1 MKRPGFVWLLCAVGL
16 ALGAPAIDVLGQNE
30 PEPLWAYA
38 YSTPP
43 KPGDTATPQA
53 LPTRNLRPGESPEE
67 QTKPRSVA
75 DSNAKYSLVD
85 IRDGHEVIDWFPS
98 EHPPMIDVIRHGPAS
113 LKERGRGCG
122 SCHLPNGKGRPE
134 NAPPAGQ
141 PAAYIV
147 KQLQDMRDG
156 LRASADPRKPNS
168 PTMNALAAA
177 MTDAEMRDAAEYFAA
192 MPWTPWMRVIEADRI
207 PKMNLEEGNMY
218 ITVGKEPTE
227 PLAGRIVETPEDEH
241 QANVLRNPHSSWVVY
256 VPVGSLK
263 RGESLVKT
271 GAGKT
276 TPCSACH
283 GQELMGL
290 AVVPGI
296 AGRSPSYMMRQ
307 LYDMKRGTRKGTWSG
322 LMQPVIAHLTMDDMR
337 DIVAYLASITP
348 ATATRTARA
357 RNPADAPLP
366 APAAASNLPR

>member
-1 MKRPGFVWLLCAVGL
+1 MLFCCVGL
-16 ALGAPAIDVLGQNE
+16 AFGAASLRALGQAE

-38 YSTPP
+38 YSTLP
-43 KPGDTATPQA
+43 KPGDTAAPQA
-53 LPTRNLRPGESPEE
+53 PPTRNLRPGENAEE
-67 QTKPRSVA
+67 QTKAQRVA
-75 DSNAKYSLVD
+75 GSSAAYSLVD
-85 IRDGHEVIDWFPS
+85 IRDGHNVIDWFPGD
-98 EHPPMIDVIRHGPAS
+98 HPRMTDVIRQGPAS
-113 LKERGRGCG
+113 LKELGRGCG

-141 PAAYIV
+141 PAGYIV

-156 LRASADPRKPNS
+156 LRSSADPRKPNS

-177 MTDAEMRDAAEYFAA
+177 MTDEEMRDAAEYFAA
-192 MPWTPWMRVIEADRI
+192 MPWTPWMRVVEADLI
-207 PKMNLEEGNMY
+207 PEMELEEGNMY

-241 QANVLRNPHSSWVVY
+241 QANVLRNPRSPWVVY
-256 VPVGSLK
+256 VPVGSLA
-263 RGESLVKT
+263 RGRALVTT

-276 TPCSACH
+276 TQCSVCH
-283 GQELMGL
+283 GPDLLGL

-307 LYDMKRGTRKGTWSG
+307 LYDMKRGTRRGSWSE
-322 LMQPVIAHLTMDDMR
+322 LMQPVIANLSVDDMR

-348 ATATRTARA
+348 PTPSATR
-357 RNPADAPLP
+357 
-366 APAAASNLPR
+366 